1 MSGAETILSASCGK
15 IFTVNC
21 VKFNKV
27 RQLSWLF
34 MYLMHVPEAQSFREV
49 CSRNNSVEIGILPK
63 SGKED
68 KRINY
73 MRCWEAPASSLEQ
86 ILDV

>member
-1 MSGAETILSASCGK
+1 
-15 IFTVNC
+15 
-21 VKFNKV
+21 
-27 RQLSWLF
+27 

-63 SGKED
+63 LGKED